1 MNLSFFNRLSIRV
14 LLGSV
19 VLLLALFGFYSYF
32 TVRYYN
38 DQIMNQVLA
47 SANRMSDVI
56 KQSMHYSMLLNR
68 KEDVYQ
74 IVTMIGTEPGV
85 EGIRIY
91 NKRGEI
97 MFSTDKE
104 EEHST
109 VNMNGEACFACH
121 DQGKPLESLPIPNRT
136 RIYES
141 PNKYRIL
148 GLINPIRNE
157 PACSNNA
164 CHAHRSDQ
172 TVLGVLDVRMSL
184 EELDRGIIS
193 AQNTTIAVAIGMS
206 IIVAMVSMIFLLL
219 TVLKPV
225 QQLMKGATEISL
237 GNLDYHIVIR
247 ARNELGR
254 LAHAFNDMTQSLR
267 HEKAENLRWSETLE
281 ERIRQKTDELN
292 AIHRQ
297 MIHIEKMASLGKLS
311 ATVAHELNNPL
322 EAILTYAKLIGRR
335 IRKSNSPSPLT
346 DQTLE
351 DIELIV
357 RESDR
362 CGTIV
367 KNLLLF
373 SRKQPGDFS
382 QVTVKQ
388 IIEKASDLVRHH
400 CAISNVQLH
409 THFQDTDATLL
420 CDENQIQQALVA
432 LFVNAVE
439 SMAGGGTISVGV
451 THSDVNDE
459 IAITVADTG
468 VGIFPEDLP
477 HIFEPFFT
485 TKENGKGVGL
495 GLSVVYGIIE
505 RHNGTISVSS
515 EHGKGTLFTLKL
527 PRDPRQQ
534 HVIEKTI
541 ADHQT
546 I

>member
-97 MFSTDKE
+97 MFSTNKE

-141 PNKYRIL
+141 PNKHRIL

-157 PACSNNA
+157 PVCSNNA
-164 CHAHRSDQ
+164 CHAHRSEQ

-184 EELDRGIIS
+184 EDLDRGIIR

-206 IIVAMVSMIFLLL
+206 IIVALVSMIFLLF

-225 QQLMKGATEISL
+225 QQLMKGATEISSA
-237 GNLDYHIVIR
+237 NLDYHIIIR
-247 ARNELGR
+247 AKNELGR
-254 LAHAFNDMTQSLR
+254 LAHAFNEMTQSLR

-292 AIHRQ
+292 AIHKQ

-335 IRKSNSPSPLT
+335 IRKSNSPTPLN

-382 QVTVKQ
+382 QVEVKR

-409 THFQDTDATLL
+409 THFEDADASLL

-439 SMAGGGTISVGV
+439 SMADGGTISVGV
-451 THSDVNDE
+451 AQSHVNDE
-459 IAITVADTG
+459 IIITVADTG

-527 PRDPRQQ
+527 PRDPRRQ
-534 HVIEKTI
+534 HSVEKPITDSHTI
-541 ADHQT
+541 
-546 I
+546 